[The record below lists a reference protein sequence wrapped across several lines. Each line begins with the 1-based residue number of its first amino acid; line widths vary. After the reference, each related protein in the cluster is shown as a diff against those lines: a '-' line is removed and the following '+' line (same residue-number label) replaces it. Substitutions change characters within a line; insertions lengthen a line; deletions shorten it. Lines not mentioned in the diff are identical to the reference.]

1 MLVMTKEEEHAYNW
15 AREQQFQS
23 VAARYARVL
32 AGYIQR
38 CNAGE
43 STPTESADRTPSTSD
58 SGTA

>member
-38 CNAGE
+38 CNTSE
-43 STPTESADRTPSTSD
+43 STPTDSSDRAPSTSG
-58 SGTA
+58 SGAA

>member
-1 MLVMTKEEEHAYNW
+1 MLVMTKEEEQAYNW

-23 VAARYARVL
+23 VAARYVRVL

-43 STPTESADRTPSTSD
+43 STPSGSPDRAPSTGD
-58 SGTA
+58 SGAA